1 VVLVGGRERGLDEV
15 LARYPAG
22 SYQGDS
28 ISTPLNIILVLFI
41 YLLLFFLMWFKNSIC
56 TEMLHIHVYVYIYG

>member
-22 SYQGDS
+22 SYQRDS

-41 YLLLFFLMWFKNSIC
+41 YLFLFF
-56 TEMLHIHVYVYIYG
+56 